1 MFWAELWTQRGWGD
15 SASWQAVNS
24 RQWGDETERT
34 LTFLSI
40 CFTLSPSCLI
50 MLPSPT
56 VFPVQKK
63 QYSQY
68 SPLVCLHQKHH
79 SRQSPSP
86 TGFSADSHY
95 PSMVFPVTE
104 TTQQTVI
111 LSINDF
117 PCDRNTTADSHHLQ
131 LVSLQTVILSINN
144 FPCDRNTTA
153 DSHTIHKWFSLQ
165 QKHHSRESPSPTG
178 FSADDHYSSM
188 IFPATQTTL

>member
-1 MFWAELWTQRGWGD
+1 M
-15 SASWQAVNS
+15 NS

-131 LVSLQTVILSINN
+131 LVSLQTYTICKWFSLWQKHHSRQSPSPTGFSGLCLNLYPCVIKFSQSLQ
-144 FPCDRNTTA
+144 TV
-153 DSHTIHKWFSLQ
+153 TIHKWFSLW
-165 QKHHSRESPSPTG
+165 QKHHSRQSRSPTG
-178 FSADDHYSSM
+178 FSADIHY
-188 IFPATQTTL
+188 P

>member
-104 TTQQTVI
+104 TPQQTVTISNWFLCKQSYYPSIIFPVTETPQQTVI

-117 PCDRNTTADSHHLQ
+117 PCNRNTTAESHHLP
-131 LVSLQTVILSINN
+131 LVSLLTI
-144 FPCDRNTTA
+144 
-153 DSHTIHKWFSLQ
+153 TIHQWFSLRHKQ
-165 QKHHSRESPSPTG
+165 HCR
-178 FSADDHYSSM
+178 
-188 IFPATQTTL
+188 